1 MGGVGACPL
10 EKLRAK
16 VVCIVKEVPRC
27 VLVRPLRDQC
37 EVAATRSETKF
48 VTLGVPQPV
57 AKS

>member
-16 VVCIVKEVPRC
+16 VVFIVKEVPRC

-37 EVAATRSETKF
+37 EAATRSETKF
-48 VTLGVPQPV
+48 VTFGVPQPV